1 MGVAFIPALL
11 AVFLALG
18 VPIAATLGLISF
30 FGLWQRGIPIVSA
43 VQSMF
48 ASLDS
53 FSLMA
58 VPFYI
63 LAGNIMQAGG
73 ISERLVRLANAL
85 IGWLR
90 GGLGAAAVLTSM
102 IFSCISGSSSA
113 TTAAVG
119 ATTIPAMAKKGY
131 PRPFAASL
139 VAAAGELGAIIP
151 PSLPMIIYGLV
162 TNVSIGG
169 LFIAGILPGVLI
181 GFSLIATVLVWAA
194 FKDFDRVDAIDPG
207 VWLRDVGKALMDSL
221 LALFMPVLILGGIYS
236 GIFTPTEA
244 SVVAVAYG
252 LIVSLFVYREL
263 TVVDLGR
270 VFVRSAL
277 TSGGILLIVAVA
289 AAFGFV
295 LTINRIPHEVGQ
307 WILSIAH
314 DPITFLLLVNVLLL
328 LLGMVLE
335 TLSAIIILAPILAPV
350 AASFG
355 IDPIHFGMV
364 MICNLAIG
372 MLTPPVGV
380 NLFIAS
386 EVAGIRV
393 DQMIR
398 PLLVFI
404 LVLIVNLMLVS
415 YVPGISLF
423 FLQ

>member
-1 MGVAFIPALL
+1 MPLALIPLLL
-11 AVFLALG
+11 AIFLAIG

-30 FGLWQRGIPIVSA
+30 FGLWQRGIPLVSA
-43 VQSMF
+43 IQSMF

-102 IFSCISGSSSA
+102 IFSSISGSSSA

-131 PRPFAASL
+131 PKPFAASV
-139 VAAAGELGAIIP
+139 VAASGELGAIIP

-162 TNVSIGG
+162 TNVSIGA
-169 LFIAGILPGVLI
+169 LFLAGIMPGLMI
-181 GFSLIATVLVWAA
+181 GASLILLVLVFAALKGFDEIERITLGRWA
-194 FKDFDRVDAIDPG
+194 
-207 VWLRDVGKALMDSL
+207 RDVGKALFHSL
-221 LALFMPVLILGGIYS
+221 LALFMPILILGGIYS

-252 LIVSLFVYREL
+252 LVVSLLVYRQLSLFE
-263 TVVDLGR
+263 LGR
-270 VFVRSAL
+270 VFARSAL
-277 TSGGILLIVAVA
+277 TSAGILLIVAAA

-295 LTINRIPHEVGQ
+295 LTLNRVPHQVGQ
-307 WILSIAH
+307 WIMSVAS
-314 DPITFLLLVNVLLL
+314 DPITFLLLVNVLLFV
-328 LLGMVLE
+328 LGMVLE
-335 TLSAIIILAPILAPV
+335 TLSAIIILAPILLPV
-350 AASFG
+350 AMSFG
-355 IDPIHFGMV
+355 IDPVHFGMI

-386 EVAGIRV
+386 EVAGV
-393 DQMIR
+393 KLEQMIK
-398 PLLVFI
+398 PLLVF
-404 LVLIVNLMLVS
+404 LVVLVINLMVIT

-423 FLQ
+423 FL

>member
-1 MGVAFIPALL
+1 MQLAFLPLLL
-11 AVFLALG
+11 AVFLAIG

-30 FGLWQRGIPIVSA
+30 FGLWQRGIPLVSA
-43 VQSMF
+43 IQSMF

-73 ISERLVRLANAL
+73 ISERLVRLANAM

-102 IFSCISGSSSA
+102 IFSSISGSSSA

-131 PRPFAASL
+131 PKPFAASV
-139 VAAAGELGAIIP
+139 VAASGELGAIIP

-162 TNVSIGG
+162 TNVSIGA
-169 LFIAGILPGVLI
+169 LFIAGIMPGLMI
-181 GFSLIATVLVWAA
+181 GTSLIVLVLVMAAIKGFDEVERVSLGRWASE
-194 FKDFDRVDAIDPG
+194 
-207 VWLRDVGKALMDSL
+207 VGKALFHSL
-221 LALFMPVLILGGIYS
+221 LALFMPILILGGIYS

-252 LIVSLFVYREL
+252 LIVSLLVYRQLSFAE
-263 TVVDLGR
+263 LGR
-270 VFVRSAL
+270 VFARSAL
-277 TSGGILLIVAVA
+277 TSAGILLIVAVA

-295 LTINRIPHEVGQ
+295 LTLNRVPHQVGQ
-307 WILSIAH
+307 WIMGVAS
-314 DPITFLLLVNVLLL
+314 DPIAFLLLVNMLLL
-328 LLGMVLE
+328 ALGMVLE
-335 TLSAIIILAPILAPV
+335 TLSAIIILAPILLPV
-350 AASFG
+350 AVSFG
-355 IDPIHFGMV
+355 IDPVHFGMI

-386 EVAGIRV
+386 EVAGV
-393 DQMIR
+393 KLEQMIK
-398 PLLVFI
+398 PLLIFL
-404 LVLIVNLMLVS
+404 LVLVINLMVIT
-415 YVPGISLF
+415 YIPGISLF
-423 FLQ
+423 FL